1 MVKNLLKI
9 ALAGLA
15 LFIVAAV
22 VQEWSYFSSAWFG
35 STETPEAVSQ
45 DEGEEQA
52 VAAVRE
58 ALALMAHLYSSG
70 GDPRFAERMPVTP
83 EILEEIRVDIAY
95 LSGNRR
101 VQESRLQKLELL
113 AADPAGEGRLELSTR
128 EFWIHR
134 TFWSDGS
141 GESDP
146 PRSVILYPRY
156 RLVRGN
162 TGWRI
167 HGWDFGRPETE

>member
-1 MVKNLLKI
+1 VKNLLKI
-9 ALAGLA
+9 TLAGLA

-35 STETPEAVSQ
+35 ASEAPETVSH
-45 DEGEEQA
+45 DTDAEQA
-52 VAAVRE
+52 VGAVRE
-58 ALALMAHLYSSG
+58 ALALMSHLYSSG

-83 EILEEIRVDIAY
+83 EILDEIRSDIEY

-101 VQESRLQKLELL
+101 LQDPRLQKLELL

-134 TFWSDGS
+134 TRWSDGS

-156 RLVRGN
+156 RLIREN